1 MAAFSMHIEMI
12 PFQESGMERENLF
25 QLYKKTLKTHIEA
38 AFEWQE
44 AEQRDRFDTHYP
56 SAEISI
62 LFQQSEFVG
71 YLAVRNKPN
80 HKHIALLLIEPD
92 FQRIGIGKEVMEAF
106 HADAAQSAHVVTL
119 SCFKSNLAALAFY
132 ESLGYQVL
140 SEETF
145 FVDLQ
150 WTN

>member
-1 MAAFSMHIEMI
+1 MHLEMK
-12 PFQESGMERENLF
+12 PFQESGMEREILF

-38 AFEWQE
+38 AFTWQE

-62 LFQQSEFVG
+62 LFQHSEFAG
-71 YLAVRNKPN
+71 YLAARNKPN

-92 FQRIGIGKEVMEAF
+92 FQRIGIGKEVMEAL
-106 HADAAQSAHVVTL
+106 HAEAVQSAHVVTL

-132 ESLGYQVL
+132 ESLGYKAL